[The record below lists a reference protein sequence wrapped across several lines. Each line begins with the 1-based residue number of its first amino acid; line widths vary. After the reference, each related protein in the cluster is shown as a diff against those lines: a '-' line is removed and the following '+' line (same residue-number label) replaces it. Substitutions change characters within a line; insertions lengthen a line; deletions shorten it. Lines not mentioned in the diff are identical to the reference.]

1 MGYNAEQY
9 VLVDYRMYDKDGK
22 TKNAY
27 CLEMLKRSQNRGFN
41 PQVVVM
47 DAWYS
52 SLKKQTLK
60 STGDIGLNFVTGLRN
75 NRKVNRNVSLE
86 DLDIP
91 YEGLSIHLRGY
102 GFITAFKFPAKN
114 GRIDYVV
121 TNIEESGRNDV
132 KKIMKIR

>member
-1 MGYNAEQY
+1 
-9 VLVDYRMYDKDGK
+9 MYDKDSD
-22 TKNAY
+22 AH
-27 CLEMLKRSQNRGFN
+27 CLAMLKPTQNRGSN
-41 PQVVVM
+41 LQVLVM
-47 DAWYS
+47 DAWYFG
-52 SLKKQTLK
+52 LKNLK

-75 NRKVNRNVSLE
+75 NKKVNRNVSLE
-86 DLDIP
+86 ALDIP

-121 TNIEESGRNDV
+121 TNIEGSGRNDG